1 MRRGKEE
8 EEGGEGVTITIELTD
23 KEADLV
29 VRWLEEKMP
38 LTSHFV
44 GEVAENVI
52 LKIRMAK
59 A

>member
-1 MRRGKEE
+1 
-8 EEGGEGVTITIELTD
+8 VTVTIELTD

-59 A
+59 T